1 MADLGVLVGG
11 AQTAAAG
18 IVQVKSI
25 LDKLAGKKDTPPGPG
40 PTGSLSAFRSHFI
53 KEGILRSNRF
63 LVQFSIPL
71 LFNTGETG
79 RQKSDAKARF
89 ILPFVCMAGNMPGVS
104 VATSEIRRHG
114 VGPVEK
120 RPYSV
125 NFVDLN
131 LTFLVDSRGIIHQFF
146 KEWIDGI
153 VRFDRLVT
161 NPEGFAYQEPYEV
174 EYRQNYVTDIEIYI
188 YNDKLQQ
195 IYKVKLFNAFPLFM
209 GDVSLNWGATDDY
222 VTLPVSFSY
231 TSWTSEVL
239 DVSNE
244 ASTNRPPGL
253 LEKLVAAASALNLLT
268 TIKRPTSVSDVIN
281 IVNNTSTAVSGL
293 QKIYKQ

>member
-1 MADLGVLVGG
+1 MADIGVLVGG
-11 AQTAAAG
+11 AQTAASG
-18 IVQVKSI
+18 LLQVKGI
-25 LDKLAGKKDTPPGPG
+25 LDKLAGKKPSAPEPG

-79 RQKSDAKARF
+79 RQKSHDKARF
-89 ILPFVCMAGNMPGVS
+89 ILPFVCLAGNMPGVS
-104 VATSEIRRHG
+104 VSTSEVRRHG

-125 NFVDLN
+125 TFVDLN
-131 LTFLVDSRGIIHQFF
+131 LSFLVDSRGIIHQFF

-174 EYRQNYVTDIEIYI
+174 EYRNNYVTDIEIYI

-209 GDVSLNWGATDDY
+209 GDVSLNWGATDDF

-244 ASTNRPPGL
+244 ASSNRPPGL
-253 LEKLVAAASALNLLT
+253 FEKLVAAASALNLLA
-268 TIKRPTSVSDVIN
+268 TIKRPTSVGDVLN
-281 IVNNTSTAVSGL
+281 IVNASTSAVSGL